1 MIAATLAR
9 LGLVAKPENA
19 WQGSGWRLAAL
30 SLNEFGSCVLLVAI
44 PIVLSIINS
53 SWLYT
58 AISWLDPWYNVG
70 YFLHYSDP
78 NFLST
83 YYKIARLS
91 WIIPGFAAYHVFPPL
106 VANYLLHMG
115 CLLVA
120 IVFFFLA
127 VSRLFDSS
135 IAFAA
140 AVCFAIFV
148 PFHGSGGWDYQ
159 TAPAG
164 AYYIAAFYFLTVAAE
179 STRMRVPLIVAGA
192 AYACAVHATL
202 SFVNFAPLLAAHF
215 TVLYRRQFTKL
226 PSWGTLW
233 RAGLWFIF
241 GAFAVTAL
249 LGTINVAVGRDFL
262 FFKILLQF
270 VIDLERS
277 QSQLQWWLPW
287 SSGWFLKFPSLY
299 YMASLFASLIVCAGS
314 ATLGLIARRDSVALS
329 LQLQYVFAGALW
341 MIWQSLGQLA
351 LQPDYPAYPLYPV

>member
-1 MIAATLAR
+1 MILAR

-19 WQGSGWRLAAL
+19 WQGRGWRLAAL

-58 AISWLDPWYNVG
+58 PMGYLDPWYNVG

-78 NFLST
+78 NFLNT

-91 WIIPGFAAYHVFPPL
+91 WIIPGFAAYQVFSPL
-106 VANYLLHMG
+106 VANYVLHMG

-135 IAFAA
+135 IAFAT

-159 TAPAG
+159 NAPAG

-179 STRMRVPLIVAGA
+179 STRMRVPIIVAGA

-215 TVLYRRQFTKL
+215 TVLYRRQFSKL

-233 RAGLWFIF
+233 RAGLWFIL
-241 GAFAVTAL
+241 GALAVTAL
-249 LGTINVAVGRDFL
+249 LGIINVAVGRDFL

-270 VIDLERS
+270 AINFD
-277 QSQLQWWLPW
+277 QAPYWLPW
-287 SSGWFLKFPSLY
+287 SSGWFLKVPSLS
-299 YMASLFASLIVCAGS
+299 YMASIFASLIVCASS
-314 ATLGLIARRDSVALS
+314 AILGLIARRDSVALS

-341 MIWQSLGQLA
+341 MIS
-351 LQPDYPAYPLYPV
+351 